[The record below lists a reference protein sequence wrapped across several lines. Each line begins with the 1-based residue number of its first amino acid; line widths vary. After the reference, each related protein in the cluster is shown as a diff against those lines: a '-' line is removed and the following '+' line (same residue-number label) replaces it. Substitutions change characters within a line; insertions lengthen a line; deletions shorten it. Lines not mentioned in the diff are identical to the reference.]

1 MDFING
7 KIYMSNCTKLIDM
20 VKILIA
26 DDDQISLIMLD
37 RALINTGYEVVKV
50 SDGQA
55 ALEILKQEYPP
66 QIAILD
72 WNMPKM
78 DGLEVVKIVRKSEK
92 PIPLYIIMLTSHNSR
107 EYLMKSLEAG
117 IDDYMIKPFQK
128 YELIARVKLGIK
140 RLKI

>member
-1 MDFING
+1 
-7 KIYMSNCTKLIDM
+7 M

-26 DDDQISLIMLD
+26 DDDEISLIMLD
-37 RALINTGYEVVKV
+37 RALINIGYDVIKV
-50 SDGQA
+50 TNGQA
-55 ALEILKQEYPP
+55 AWDILKQENPP

-78 DGLEVVKIVRKSEK
+78 DGIEVVKLVRSHEK
-92 PIPLYIIMLTSHNSR
+92 KMSLYIIMLTSHNSR

-140 RLKI
+140 KLNI